1 MQLNMDAMRRRDYD
15 GAFFMQ
21 FGPWQQFPGTPPA
34 FLEKSIRPLS
44 PNEIA
49 QLESQGN
56 QSSDWGQVFV
66 YGQFELAFIRNN
78 CFGGSCILF
87 APVESQSPAIIE
99 NSRMWDCAIG
109 RGALILDV
117 TRMMHTVV
125 AAHAEVTRCG
135 TIGSTAK
142 HHFGLGSE
150 IAFAPGSGQRRMPVT
165 SEARADEIA
174 ELALRD
180 PKDPEIS
187 QWRDHVRDFA
197 ATCES
202 TLTMICRDAKV
213 SNVGTLQRAYI
224 GPGAQIDGLPLGED
238 IILLSTRERP
248 SRISASGTIRG
259 LVAQELVE
267 ISGGARVEHAYM
279 GEATW
284 ARSNAVVNSSILA
297 PNSGVANGEL
307 SSTYLGPFVGFS
319 HQALCIATFWL
330 GGRGNVSY
338 GANVGSNHSGRAA
351 DQEHFAGE
359 GVFYGLGCTIKFP
372 FNSLKAPYSLIAS
385 GVTCLPQKIEYPFSL
400 INSPVRRVPEIPE
413 GWNELMPG
421 WQVGGNLYG
430 LLRNA
435 EKYSSRNRAVRE
447 PMKKGVFREDFE
459 PMVKAAMT
467 RLSAALTGPA
477 AGEIPT
483 VGKYYT
489 EKQLP
494 GVGKNF
500 VTDHAVRAGVE
511 FYRFALELIAY
522 LTRPDALTAEQQRA
536 LVRRILTTIK
546 ANRQKDDSRGVRV
559 IPDYARI
566 HGSVDTDPLVR
577 YWRSVRDSL
586 E

>member
-1 MQLNMDAMRRRDYD
+1 MQLNMDAMRRRDFD
-15 GAFFMQ
+15 GAFFLQ
-21 FGPWQQFPGTPPA
+21 FGPWQQFPATPPA
-34 FLEKSIRPLS
+34 FLEKSIRPLT
-44 PNEIA
+44 PNEVVE
-49 QLESQGN
+49 LESQGN
-56 QSSDWGQVFV
+56 LCSDWSQIFI
-66 YGQFELAFIRNN
+66 YGAFELAFIRNN
-78 CFGGSCILF
+78 YFGGSCILF

-99 NSRMWDCAIG
+99 NARMWDCAVG

-117 TRMMHTVV
+117 TRMVHTVV

-135 TIGSTAK
+135 TIGSTAS
-142 HHFGLGSE
+142 HHFGLGTE
-150 IAFAPGSGQRRMPVT
+150 IPFAPGSGQRRLPVT
-165 SEARADEIA
+165 PESRSDELA
-174 ELALRD
+174 ELAIRD
-180 PKDPEIS
+180 PKDPEVVN
-187 QWRDHVRDFA
+187 WREHVRTFA

-202 TLTMICRDAKV
+202 TLTMICRDARV
-213 SNVGTLQRAYI
+213 ANVGTLQRAYI

-238 IILLSTRERP
+238 IIMLSTRERP
-248 SRISASGTIRG
+248 SRIAASGTIRG

-267 ISGGARVEHAYM
+267 ISGGAQIENTYM
-279 GEATW
+279 AEASW
-284 ARSNAVVNSSILA
+284 ARTNASVKSSIIA

-307 SSTYLGPFVGFS
+307 NSTYLGPFVGFS

-372 FNSLKAPYSLIAS
+372 FNSVKAPYSLIAS
-385 GVTCLPQKIEYPFSL
+385 GVVCLPQKIEFPFSL
-400 INSPVRRVPEIPE
+400 INSPVSRSPQIPE

-421 WQVGGNLYG
+421 WQIGGNLYG
-430 LLRNA
+430 LLRSA

-459 PMVKAAMT
+459 PMVKAAIT
-467 RLSAALTGPA
+467 RLSGALAAPA
-477 AGEIPT
+477 AGEIPV

-494 GVGKNF
+494 GLGKNF
-500 VTDHAVRAGVE
+500 VTEHSARVGFE
-511 FYRFALELIAY
+511 FYKFALELIAY
-522 LTRPDALTAEQQRA
+522 LTRPDSLTEEQQKV

-546 ANRQKDDSRGVRV
+546 ANRQKDDARGVRI
-559 IPDYARI
+559 IPDYARV
-566 HGSVDTDPLVR
+566 HGSVDADPLVR
-577 YWRSVRDSL
+577 YWRSVRDSM